1 LKNISSEEDAKKLLV
16 EGLSYFEQQSICKHK
31 LSDEEIYKLKKEH
44 NTLSV
49 GMRAL
54 LKKSNA
60 EEQI

>member
-1 LKNISSEEDAKKLLV
+1 M
-16 EGLSYFEQQSICKHK
+16 EGLSYFEQQGICKLK
-31 LSDEEIYKLKKEH
+31 YSDEEIDKLKKEH

-60 EEQI
+60 DEQILKKKH